1 MRIPLVAA
9 VVIGLASVRAE
20 TADIVRGDVVRSAMY
35 VFIMCPAPPPTALY
49 SGVLAF
55 KSYLD
60 SGDAVAFD
68 SVGNLYSVRI
78 EDGPF
83 AYMMVLRSFDPSL
96 TLIRSVPLPE
106 AASGLAVDAAGF
118 SYVVGV
124 SGTVHV
130 YSPGGMLLRSF
141 ALPNLPPAEASAIPS
156 PISID
161 VTPNGCTL
169 IYIGEGGSA
178 NRYDA
183 CALMPLPPI
192 ASDRHFDAIRA
203 LNDGGFAGATGD
215 HILFYDA
222 SGRLAYGLPAP
233 PGSPI
238 GAMAFDVDPQY
249 LWIANTTSL
258 VRMRI
263 SDHAIAAQTDIRFP
277 RAVAVFGEHRPD
289 ATALPTQLPRRRAAG
304 H

>member
-1 MRIPLVAA
+1 
-9 VVIGLASVRAE
+9 
-20 TADIVRGDVVRSAMY
+20 
-35 VFIMCPAPPPTALY
+35 
-49 SGVLAF
+49 
-55 KSYLD
+55 
-60 SGDAVAFD
+60 
-68 SVGNLYSVRI
+68 
-78 EDGPF
+78 
-83 AYMMVLRSFDPSL
+83 
-96 TLIRSVPLPE
+96 
-106 AASGLAVDAAGF
+106 
-118 SYVVGV
+118 
-124 SGTVHV
+124 
-130 YSPGGMLLRSF
+130 MLLRSF
-141 ALPNLPPAEASAIPS
+141 ALPNLLPAAASAIPS

-161 VTPNGCTL
+161 VAPNGCTL

-203 LNDGGFAGATGD
+203 LSDGGFAGATGD

-222 SGRLAYGLPAP
+222 SGWLAYGLLAP

-249 LWIANTTSL
+249 LWIANQRSL

-263 SDHAIAAQTDIRFP
+263 SDHTIAAQTDIRFP

-289 ATALPTQLPRRRAAG
+289 ATALPTLLPKRRAAG

>member
-1 MRIPLVAA
+1 MRIPLVVA
-9 VVIGLASVRAE
+9 VVIGLASVCAE
-20 TADIVRGDVVRSAMY
+20 AADIVRGDVVRSAQ
-35 VFIMCPAPPPTALY
+35 FAAILCPTPPPTALY
-49 SGVLAF
+49 SGMLQF
-55 KSYLD
+55 KNYLD
-60 SGDAVAFD
+60 SGDVVAFD
-68 SVGNLYSVRI
+68 SVGNLYSV
-78 EDGPF
+78 GVGNL
-83 AYMMVLRSFDPSL
+83 YSSNQLVLQSFDPSL

-130 YSPGGMLLRSF
+130 YSPGGMLQRSF
-141 ALPNLPPAEASAIPS
+141 ALPNLPPASASAIPS

-169 IYIGEGGSA
+169 VYIGADASV

-192 ASDRHFDAIRA
+192 ATDRHFDAIRA
-203 LNDGGFAGATGD
+203 LSDGGFAGATGD

-222 SGRLAYGLPAP
+222 SGRLVYQLLAP
-233 PGSPI
+233 SGSPI

-249 LWIANTTSL
+249 LWIANQSSL

-263 SDHAIAAQTDIRFP
+263 SDHAVAAQTDIRFP

-289 ATALPTQLPRRRAAG
+289 ATTLPTQLPKRRAAG

>member
-9 VVIGLASVRAE
+9 VVIGLASVRAGA
-20 TADIVRGDVVRSAMY
+20 ADVVRGDVVRSAMY
-35 VFIMCPAPPPTALY
+35 AFIMCPAPPPTALY

-55 KSYLD
+55 KGYLEA
-60 SGDAVAFD
+60 GDAVAFD

-78 EDGPF
+78 GDPYSVNGP
-83 AYMMVLRSFDPSL
+83 MLLSLDPSL
-96 TLIRSVPLPE
+96 SLIRSVPLPE
-106 AASGLAVDAAGF
+106 AARGLAVDAAGF
-118 SYVVGV
+118 SYVVGL
-124 SGTVHV
+124 SGTLYV
-130 YSPGGMLLRSF
+130 YSPGGMFQRRI
-141 ALPNLPPAEASAIPS
+141 ALPNLPAEAASEIPS

-169 IYIGEGGSA
+169 IYIGADASV
-178 NRYDA
+178 NRYDTS
-183 CALMPLPPI
+183 ALMPLAGI
-192 ASDRHFDAIRA
+192 ASDQRFDAIRA

-222 SGRLAYGLPAP
+222 SGRLAYGLLAP

-249 LWIANTTSL
+249 LWIANQWSL

-263 SDHAIAAQTDIRFP
+263 SDHTITAQTDIRFP

-289 ATALPTQLPRRRAAG
+289 ATALPTQLPKRRAAG